1 MYKHGAFPSRKSHKC
16 FCSDEVREIC
26 TYVQGK
32 THNLCLKLAWE
43 VRMLKTRVISAV
55 VGLVLLIA
63 VLYFGSITFGIAV
76 SLIAVIGLHEFYN
89 SVSNVKNINPIK
101 TVGYLSVIPLL
112 ILGIKE
118 TGWLKVDTAILTGI
132 SVITILFL
140 CMAFIVFKNKSY
152 NIIDVCTT
160 VFGIAY
166 VPFLLSF
173 VILIRNMDYGYC
185 LIWLIFI
192 GAWGTDTMAYTFG
205 RLFGKKKIIPEISP
219 KKTLAGAIGGTLG
232 CMALMVLFG
241 VVCRSYN
248 QLEISYIVLAAL
260 GLCCGLIS
268 QIGDW
273 SASAIKRYVN
283 IKDFGSLMPGHGGV
297 LDRFDSVLFV
307 APVVYYALQL
317 SFSI

>member
-1 MYKHGAFPSRKSHKC
+1 
-16 FCSDEVREIC
+16 
-26 TYVQGK
+26 
-32 THNLCLKLAWE
+32 
-43 VRMLKTRVISAV
+43 MLKTRVISAV

-63 VLYFGSITFGIAV
+63 VLYLGSIPFGIAV
-76 SLIAVIGLHEFYN
+76 SLIATIGLYEFYN
-89 SVSNVKNINPIK
+89 SASNVKNINPIK
-101 TVGYLSVIPLL
+101 IVGYLSVIPLL
-112 ILGIKE
+112 ILGIKD

-132 SVITILFL
+132 SAIIIIFL
-140 CMAFIVFKNKSY
+140 SMAFIVFKNKNY
-152 NIIDVCTT
+152 NIIDICVTA
-160 VFGIAY
+160 FGIAY

-173 VILIRNMDYGYC
+173 VILIRNMEYGYC

-205 RLFGKKKIIPEISP
+205 RLFGKRKIIPEISP
-219 KKTLAGAIGGTLG
+219 KKTLAGTIGGIFG
-232 CMALMVLFG
+232 CMVLMLVFG
-241 VVCRSYN
+241 VVLRSYCH
-248 QLEISYIVLAAL
+248 LEISYMVLAIL

-283 IKDFGSLMPGHGGV
+283 IKDFGNLMPGHGGV
-297 LDRFDSVLFV
+297 LDRFDSILFV